1 MCACQGTDEHGDVKR
16 DVTANPKYS
25 NTARPTGRTVNY
37 PEWNPGV
44 KHGERLIIRKGFRF
58 TCLLLAPTRTPL
70 LQRRTATNDDTHGG
84 TAASTAM
91 HRCES

>member
-58 TCLLLAPTRTPL
+58 TCLLALWRPHAPPSCSDE
-70 LQRRTATNDDTHGG
+70 RRH
-84 TAASTAM
+84 TAAPPLYSDAKL
-91 HRCES
+91 RI